1 MSTPHNAAEKGQFAK
16 VVLMPGDPLRAQFIA
31 ENFLENAVCV
41 TTVRGMLGYTGTYK
55 GHPVSVMGHGMGMA
69 SVGIYSYEL
78 FAFYDV
84 ERIIRIG
91 SAGGM
96 HPDLDL
102 GDIVIAQAACTDSN
116 FAAQYELPG
125 TFAPIADY
133 RMLSTA
139 VNLAAK
145 NGYKHMVGNVLSS
158 DVFYVPNPQRAAKWL
173 TMGVLCAEMECAAL
187 FMNAAFLG
195 KRAMGLLTIS
205 DLIGNDERF
214 MTAEERQT
222 KFKEMMTLA
231 LETAILE

>member
-231 LETAILE
+231 LETAISE